1 MYAWTAKKFH
11 PFPFSTIMINK
22 FKMSVIIF
30 SMIVYLPVVMMMDR
44 LFFGILGMRVNLSII
59 WNLINL
65 HFTQFNFLLKTVI
78 FLQRVVVIDLLKYGM
93 FVIYLNNWLVVSK
106 LETIILANWDGV
118 LMMKTFSGVFV
129 VIR

>member
-1 MYAWTAKKFH
+1 MYAWTATKFH

-106 LETIILANWDGV
+106 LETIVLANWDGV

>member
-1 MYAWTAKKFH
+1 MCAWTAKKFH

>member
-106 LETIILANWDGV
+106 LETIVLANWDGV

>member
-1 MYAWTAKKFH
+1 MYAWTATKFH

-44 LFFGILGMRVNLSII
+44 LFFGILGIRANLSII

-78 FLQRVVVIDLLKYGM
+78 SLQRVVVIDLLKYGM

-106 LETIILANWDGV
+106 LETIILTNWDGV
-118 LMMKTFSGVFV
+118 LMMKTLSGVSV
-129 VIR
+129 GIR

>member
-106 LETIILANWDGV
+106 LETIVLANWDGV
-118 LMMKTFSGVFV
+118 RMMKTFSGVFV